1 MYRPVTNLWQSVV
14 ANLPMPYI
22 TSLQSAYIEHDAWNL
37 CQALFHLAELE
48 VVSKGIWFLSWLNLG
63 PWASLSLLRRESQ
76 IGSLQNQEAQYTFS
90 TLIFMFSPIIF

>member
-22 TSLQSAYIEHDAWNL
+22 TSLQSANIGHDAWNL

-48 VVSKGIWFLSWLNLG
+48 VVSKGIWFLSWLTLG
-63 PWASLSLLRRESQ
+63 PGQVYPCCGERAKSARCKTKKHNILSQ
-76 IGSLQNQEAQYTFS
+76 
-90 TLIFMFSPIIF
+90 P